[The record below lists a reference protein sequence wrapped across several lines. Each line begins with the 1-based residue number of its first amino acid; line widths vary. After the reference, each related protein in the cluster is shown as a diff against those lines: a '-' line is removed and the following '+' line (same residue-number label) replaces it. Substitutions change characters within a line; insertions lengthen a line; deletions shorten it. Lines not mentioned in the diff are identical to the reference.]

1 MKKITLMLF
10 AMLCV
15 TFSFAQHT
23 FAPIAGPTNV
33 AAGSPVTL
41 NLNDIANSVGV
52 PAGAYGSFTITA
64 DWVAGGGGPWSS
76 EAELQVS
83 TTAGIVADVDP
94 PSGGSGSNGN
104 PTTLTFSGNLS
115 TVYDPSVDG
124 LFDIILGQSYAGSDG
139 DWSNISVTIDATV
152 PAPPNDTCAGVI
164 DLGGETSPLT
174 ASTLNANND
183 FGQDCLT
190 NTGAPDVVYSI
201 LVPNTFMI
209 TIEQTSNS
217 YDSKHRL
224 AYGATCPG
232 DVLITCTDDPDTQQ
246 EIWLNNTGSDQ
257 TVYWIQSA
265 YSTASGDFTL
275 AWSVDAG
282 PACADPSD
290 GSASNITDTSANLGW
305 TENGTAG
312 LWNIEWGADMFTQGT
327 GTVVSGVTNPYN
339 LMGLTEDSPYDFYVQ
354 SDCTGGLLSAWIGPF
369 SFSTLPAPIAPP
381 YLNDFTV
388 FPGTGWTEAG
398 SGDPIT
404 GPMTLGSGD
413 WTSDDYGNDIAS
425 PNGKSARINL
435 WQAVDQEWLISPI
448 FDLTGA
454 GPYYLNMDVA
464 LTPFSGSAATS
475 FGSDDEVQVLIT
487 SDGGTTWVNLLTY
500 NLANQ
505 PGTSREATP
514 EVDLSSYAGNNVQ
527 IAIWATDGTV
537 DDAEDNNFYVDNFQ
551 VTTSSLGIED
561 VAFNGFKYFPNPV
574 NGTLSLRAQD
584 NIQAASVYNMLGQE
598 VLRTTPNGLQ
608 DELDMSGLN
617 TGAYFLKVR
626 INDVEQNFRIIKQ

>member
-52 PAGAYGSFTITA
+52 PAGAYGSFTITV

-201 LVPNTFMI
+201 DVPDGFRL
-209 TIEQTSNS
+209 TIEQTSNT

-224 AYGATCPG
+224 AYGTSCPG
-232 DVLITCTDDPDTQQ
+232 DMLIVCTDDPDTNQ
-246 EIWLNNTGSDQ
+246 EQWDNTTGSVQ

-265 YSTASGDFTL
+265 FSTGSGEFTL
-275 AWSVDAG
+275 AWTVEVLPSCEMATG
-282 PACADPSD
+282 LAATPTLTTADITWTAPTVGTPIGYNWEIQPD
-290 GSASNITDTSANLGW
+290 GVA
-305 TENGTAG
+305 
-312 LWNIEWGADMFTQGT
+312 QGT
-327 GTVVSGVTNPYN
+327 SGAPATGSTTAPVTSDTAT
-339 LMGLTEDSPYDFYVQ
+339 GLAQSTPYDLFVQ
-354 SDCTGGLLSAWIGPF
+354 TDCGVDGTSMWAGPF
-369 SFSTLPAPIAPP
+369 SFTTASPPPANDDCANATNIAPSATAAP
-381 YLNDFTV
+381 VYVTGTTAGNTASGEVTDADMSCVSAFAFGSGRDTWYMVEVPLSGEINVETQASAGSPLTDTIMTV
-388 FPGTGWTEAG
+388 FSGSCGALTEVG
-398 SGDPIT
+398 C
-404 GPMTLGSGD
+404 
-413 WTSDDYGNDIAS
+413 DDDG
-425 PNGKSARINL
+425 
-435 WQAVDQEWLISPI
+435 
-448 FDLTGA
+448 GA
-454 GPYYLNMDVA
+454 GNFSLVA
-464 LTPFSGSAATS
+464 LTGQTPGEVLLVRVQEYAAAASRGPQDGPFEIAA
-475 FGSDDEVQVLIT
+475 
-487 SDGGTTWVNLLTY
+487 
-500 NLANQ
+500 
-505 PGTSREATP
+505 
-514 EVDLSSYAGNNVQ
+514 YA
-527 IAIWATDGTV
+527 ADP
-537 DDAEDNNFYVDNFQ
+537 
-551 VTTSSLGIED
+551 SLGLQD
-561 VAFNGFKYFPNPV
+561 VAFEGFKYFPNPV

-584 NIQAASVYNMLGQE
+584 NIQAASMYNMLGQE